1 MATAGHSISVDTQDT
16 HLNATQPIRVRDLD
30 HQSHARLT
38 YARRERV
45 GSIARRLEV
54 TQAVR
59 ANRNLVFIGAFIAV
73 WCVSAANVFTV
84 FDKPLQEAT
93 GGSAPQVA
101 LALTIYQTVMAVFGI
116 LSGRI
121 VDKAGPRMLTFV
133 GGAVFGAG
141 WILTGFAANIPMLYL
156 TYGVL
161 AGAGNGLL
169 YNPAINTALR
179 WFPEKRGTMN
189 GVLLCAASIG
199 GIMLS
204 KLGAVLNHSFGQK
217 GFVYIGIGFLALCF
231 VAGLLMKPVPGNWAP
246 AGSNTTQAAS
256 AGKEINCSPTQMLRT
271 PTFWLMLIIFAI
283 AATSGLMLIGK
294 LSAIVQTQLGFNAVT
309 AANFVMINTA
319 ANLVGRLTTG
329 KLCDK
334 IGEVKTLAGILLL
347 TIIGL
352 LGLSMSTNPVMFA
365 VFLCLLG
372 ASFGGVLVAFPPLTS
387 RQFGLKNFGINYGIM
402 FFAYAIASLVGPQ
415 IASRLVNADAG
426 ISAYHTAF
434 YVASAVAAVGL
445 VLLIALARVDRKRKA
460 ELAK

>member
-1 MATAGHSISVDTQDT
+1 M
-16 HLNATQPIRVRDLD
+16 PDLK
-30 HQSHARLT
+30 H
-38 YARRERV
+38 V
-45 GSIARRLEV
+45 
-54 TQAVR
+54 
-59 ANRNLVFIGAFIAV
+59 NRNYVFIGAFIAV

-84 FDKPLQEAT
+84 FDEPLQAAT
-93 GGSAPQVA
+93 GGTAPEVA
-101 LALTIYQTVMAVFGI
+101 LALTIYQTVMALFGI

-121 VDKAGPRMLTFV
+121 VDKAGPRKLAFI
-133 GGAVFGAG
+133 GGTVFGLG
-141 WILTGFAANIPMLYL
+141 WILTGFATSVPLLYL

-169 YNPAINTALR
+169 YNPAINTALK

-204 KLGAVLNHSFGQK
+204 KIGALLNSTFGQK
-217 GFVYIGIGFLALCF
+217 GFIFIGVAFLVLSWI
-231 VAGLLMKPVPGNWAP
+231 AGSLMQPVPADWQPNGAKL
-246 AGSNTTQAAS
+246 AGTTAQPEDVNS
-256 AGKEINCSPTQMLRT
+256 TPGQMVKT
-271 PTFWLMLIIFAI
+271 PTFWLILIIFAI

-294 LSAIVQTQLGFNAVT
+294 LSAIVQTQLGFDAVT

-334 IGEVKTLAGILLL
+334 IGEIPTLAGIIVL

-352 LGLSMSTNPVMFA
+352 LGLSISTNAALFA

-372 ASFGGVLVAFPPLTS
+372 ASFGGVLVVFPPLTS
-387 RQFGLKNFGINYGIM
+387 KKFGLKNFGINYGIM

-415 IASRLVNADAG
+415 IASRLVDTTAG
-426 ISAYHTAF
+426 VQAYQSAF
-434 YVASAVAAVGL
+434 YVASAVALVGL
-445 VLLIALARVDRKRKA
+445 VLLGVLYTVDKKHRA
-460 ELAK
+460 EVEVH

>member
-1 MATAGHSISVDTQDT
+1 MSQNKQVH
-16 HLNATQPIRVRDLD
+16 
-30 HQSHARLT
+30 
-38 YARRERV
+38 
-45 GSIARRLEV
+45 
-54 TQAVR
+54 
-59 ANRNLVFIGAFIAV
+59 NRNLVFVGAFIAV
-73 WCVSAANVFTV
+73 WIVSAANVFTV

-93 GGSAPQVA
+93 GGSASQVA
-101 LALTIYQTVMAVFGI
+101 LALTLYQTVMALFGI

-121 VDKAGPRMLTFV
+121 ADKAGPKKLTFV
-133 GGAVFGAG
+133 GGAVFAAG
-141 WILTGFAANIPMLYL
+141 WILTGFATSIPMLYL
-156 TYGVL
+156 SYGLL

-204 KLGAVLNHSFGQK
+204 KIGAVLNDAFGQT
-217 GFVYIGIGFLALCF
+217 GFIYIGVGFLILAWT
-231 VAGLLMKPVPGNWAP
+231 AGVLVHPVPADWRPEGWDPDNA
-246 AGSNTTQAAS
+246 AGP
-256 AGKEINCSPTQMLRT
+256 AGKEVDYTPKQMVST
-271 PTFWLMLIIFAI
+271 STFWLMLVIFAI

-294 LSAIVQTQLGFNAVT
+294 LSAIVQVQLGFDAVT

-334 IGEVKTLAGILLL
+334 IGEVPTLAGILTL

-352 LGLSMSTNPVMFA
+352 LGLSVSTSPVMFA
-365 VFLCLLG
+365 VFLYLLG

-387 RQFGLKNFGINYGIM
+387 RQFGMKNFGINYGIM

-415 IASRLVNADAG
+415 IASQLIDTTAG
-426 ISAYHTAF
+426 INAYQTAF
-434 YVASAVAAVGL
+434 YVAALVAAVGL
-445 VLLIALARVDRKRKA
+445 VLLVFLYRIDRKKRA
-460 ELAK
+460 QIVASNS